1 MVWGRQSTSTVFF
14 VAIWAAYTG
23 FLFLNVAIEEAI
35 GVQAPLETQEVV
47 NNYKVVMSC
56 WTFVGVFGFCAFIF
70 GLTMTVVAKGCGFR
84 VYADV
89 VSASG
94 ILALAYSLVVWVTMI
109 TLGFLE
115 PNDQWRLIR
124 KSQHT
129 LASGGVGYRDCAA
142 SRTGPFTVPDNETY
156 VILQG
161 DGWRVDTGDNESVVE
176 FGWSYVTAPIVY
188 EGPGE
193 PCWFE
198 PPIRAVCAQ
207 RSPSP
212 ESCFFEPV
220 GRDTV
225 IRRAEEVEYFE
236 SFIVDKMPL
245 AGGSRGQLF
254 EFNAK
259 PRSSLVDYV
268 SRMKT
273 ARTDQ
278 WARVSI
284 AWFVLSSSFLGIAI
298 FSMYS

>member
-47 NNYKVVMSC
+47 NNYKVVMS
-56 WTFVGVFGFCAFIF
+56 
-70 GLTMTVVAKGCGFR
+70 L
-84 VYADV
+84 
-89 VSASG
+89 
-94 ILALAYSLVVWVTMI
+94 
-109 TLGFLE
+109 
-115 PNDQWRLIR
+115 
-124 KSQHT
+124 
-129 LASGGVGYRDCAA
+129 
-142 SRTGPFTVPDNETY
+142 PDNETY

-268 SRMKT
+268 S
-273 ARTDQ
+273 
-278 WARVSI
+278 
-284 AWFVLSSSFLGIAI
+284 
-298 FSMYS
+298 